1 MTKIKTNLTVLFLLI
16 VVALCFSSCNMKDRD
31 IENGIVFNIYGEN
44 FIVRDITYGAG
55 EHVVIP
61 SEHSGKPV
69 TVLSDLK
76 SYYLDSYGRY
86 ETLILPESIES
97 ITDDFYYNASS
108 KLKYNEYEGGLYLG
122 TADNPYYAFVKV
134 KEVEA
139 AELLS
144 YVPADKVNEPDKAG
158 LPPPAY
164 VENPTDVTSIVLHP
178 DTVIIADN
186 AFAGC
191 EKLKSVTI
199 SDKVKKIPVYAFAGC
214 VALETVELPEGIE
227 EIEYGAFMDCQS
239 LSYLYIPSTVKVA
252 ESIFYRT
259 YSRGEAKLNVVVGEG
274 MTVLPNGLFQRCD
287 ILRSVELPESL
298 CEMGYAAFEGCGALA
313 SINIPNGVEN
323 IEPLTFNGCTS
334 LESIVLPKNLKTI
347 GHNAF
352 YQCSSLAEISVPNT
366 VKSIGAGAFS
376 NCNSLASVKLPP
388 LFTYECGAGVFFD
401 TAITALEIDYSGVET
416 VLLDG
421 SIYTK
426 DMTALITFGGEGS
439 AFTVPDSV
447 IYICENAFRDSTL
460 TEIIM
465 PETIQK
471 IGMMAFYNCDGL
483 VSFTTPEFLK
493 YLGDWCFTDCDSL
506 ESFTFCCDIDT
517 FNYCDIFDSCDA
529 LKTVRFYGYIE
540 SITKS
545 MFEKVPAL
553 ERIDKPDRVPTPTA
567 GGYYT
572 RDGVLYYQTSYEV
585 LAFYPRGKRN
595 VEFIVPDTTI
605 YIQAEAFKDNEYL
618 QKVIISESVINI
630 NEGTFENCASL
641 SEVIFLGD
649 ALRVVADRAF
659 KNCTSLYEI
668 VLPNEV
674 SYIGESAFE
683 GCTSLKRA
691 VVGSRTSLI
700 RANAF
705 RDCSS
710 LVSIELGERVDFI
723 EEGAFLGCDKLEKI
737 VLPSNFEMLRG
748 VVFEGHT
755 EIFYNGTKRN
765 LKKEIKYWGNV
776 KNSADGGYYVN
787 CTDGALWIE
796 HKN

>member
-31 IENGIVFNIYGEN
+31 IENGIVFNGYGEN
-44 FIVRDITYGAG
+44 FIVRDITYGAW

-199 SDKVKKIPVYAFAGC
+199 SDKVKRIPTCAFAGC
-214 VALETVELPEGIE
+214 TALEAVELPEGIE

-252 ESIFYRT
+252 ENIFSRT
-259 YSRGEAKLNVVVGEG
+259 YSRDPKLHVVVGEG
-274 MTVLPNGLFQRCD
+274 MISLPDGLFTECN

-298 CEMGYAAFEGCGALA
+298 CNMGMSAFENCSALV
-313 SINIPNGVEN
+313 SVNIPSGVEN
-323 IEPLTFNGCTS
+323 IYPLTFNGCTS
-334 LESIVLPKNLKTI
+334 LESVELPENLKSI
-347 GHNAF
+347 GYNAF
-352 YQCSSLAEISVPNT
+352 YQCTSLKEISIPNT
-366 VKSIGAGAFS
+366 VTSIEGGAFS
-376 NCNSLASVKLPP
+376 NCTSLASVKLPP
-388 LFTYECGAGVFFD
+388 LFNYECGIGVFFG
-401 TAITALEIDYSGVET
+401 TSITKLEIDYSGIET
-416 VLLDG
+416 VELDG
-421 SIYTK
+421 SIYTD
-426 DMTALITFGGEGS
+426 DMKALIKYGGEGS
-439 AFTVPDSV
+439 SFTVPDSV
-447 IYICENAFRDSTL
+447 ICICDNAFKNSTL
-460 TEIIM
+460 TEIIL
-465 PETIQK
+465 PEGVEK
-471 IGMMAFYNCDGL
+471 IGMMAFYNCDAIT
-483 VSFTTPEFLK
+483 SFNTPDYLL

-506 ESFTFCCDIDT
+506 EIVRFSSRIDRFT
-517 FNYCDIFDSCDA
+517 YSGIFDSCDE
-529 LKTVRFYGYIE
+529 LHTVEFYGRIDG
-540 SITKS
+540 INVS
-545 MFEKVPAL
+545 MFDEAPAL
-553 ERIDKPDRVPTPTA
+553 ERINIPGKFYTPTA
-567 GGYYT
+567 AGYYT

-585 LAFYPRGKRN
+585 LAFYPRGKRD
-595 VEFIVPDTTI
+595 VEFTVPDTTI

-659 KNCTSLYEI
+659 KNCISLVEI
-668 VLPNEV
+668 VLPDQV
-674 SYIGESAFE
+674 GHIGESAFE
-683 GCTSLKRA
+683 GCTSLQRA
-691 VVGSRTSLI
+691 VVGSKTSLI

-710 LVSIELGERVDFI
+710 LVSVELGERTEYIF
-723 EEGAFLGCDKLEKI
+723 EGAFLGCDKLEKI

-796 HKN
+796 HKD